1 VHPAKIGRLFSPTE
15 KRVLQVLRSL
25 KRKVTECLDIHLKF
39 NKAERIFLA
48 EIMARDLLEIRL
60 VLNVAEVA

>member
-1 VHPAKIGRLFSPTE
+1 MHLTKIGRFSPTE

-25 KRKVTECLDIHLKF
+25 ERKVSECLDIHLKF
-39 NKAERIFLA
+39 NKTGRIVLA
-48 EIMARDLLEIRL
+48 EIMAGDLLEIRL